1 MPKCDVKTRYI
12 PATFAWIVLLLTTF
26 LFFFYPCQYYVKT
39 HPWVLAY
46 QGVITFF
53 VLANFTLATFMDP
66 GIIPKASPD
75 EDCEEE
81 FRAPLYKNAEINGIT
96 VKMKWCVTCKFYR
109 PPRCSHCSVCN
120 HCIETFDHHCPWV
133 NNCIGRRNYR
143 FFFFFLVSLSI
154 HMLSI
159 FSLCLFYV
167 LKIMPSIKQTAPIVA
182 MILMGLVTVLA
193 IPIFGLT
200 GFHMVLVSRG
210 RTTNEQV
217 TGKFKGGY
225 NPFSRGCWHNCCY
238 TQFGPQYPSL
248 LKPKKYAS
256 RRSQT
261 QNQAIST
268 ICNDRTN
275 QQTNSGSGS
284 GAGAGGNGSTAGVG
298 VGSGMRG
305 TSVQYSPRS
314 FYDTSREK
322 RGIQV
327 KTYMAEGNGYNQR
340 SGSTTLYSKLSPGR
354 ECSDTDLE
362 PPQAS
367 QSQDCEPT
375 PPLQRHNSS
384 NFYLPQV
391 SDTTPGGINM
401 ASMNNGNIASGAG
414 APNSSTQPGGGGGG
428 DSPRHL
434 RMYHPRHSPHAR
446 PRGLD
451 PQRGYTSDALSP
463 DHPGAGYVVNG
474 GQVGGVVQ
482 GQVAQSQRGSG
493 GVGGGNTTATP
504 TMQQRIKPL
513 GVATPLVMA
522 SPVRRSNPG
531 TPTQPRRP
539 DFIGLNAQAAQQQQ
553 QQQAAAAAAAYYEY
567 TSGLP
572 PQHPQAPSIQ
582 QQQQLLLQQQRVMLQ
597 HQQQQQQAL
606 QQQQQSLAQAAYG
619 GSPQRRFLSEGEL
632 VRQGTGGNELSY
644 ARSNN
649 TVDNIRELAGSPQRG
664 VYMWKD
670 TSPGFSTAPGG
681 NVGGVPASVSMA
693 SSAGTLPNSSSIS
706 AAGALQHGQYIT
718 AGAGGHPLIM
728 THSRLQDYANQQ
740 QHQQQQQQHQHQQQ
754 AAVAAAAAAAA
765 AAASYHRSNPT
776 SPTTMPQTSAA
787 QTYILRYGGGATG
800 ASGSS
805 GSIANVAA
813 SNNNAGNSNVN
824 TSGGYQPQ
832 LRGGVAVFP
841 PNPMGGVSVSSA
853 AGALQPQPSPQI
865 KRKQTPTRPMS
876 FVRALEMT
884 DSMEM
889 QSLEQQQQQQV
900 AAAAAAAANMA
911 RNNGGLPSGVVPTSL
926 AQQNAAAAAAAA
938 AVGRSAAAAAAAQ
951 NAASGTPDRAS
962 IYDMNY
968 EISV

>member
-1 MPKCDVKTRYI
+1 MYTCALMMP
-12 PATFAWIVLLLTTF
+12 
-26 LFFFYPCQYYVKT
+26 LFFCLCCSCQYYVKT

-238 TQFGPQYPSL
+238 TQFGPQYPSQ
-248 LKPKKYAS
+248 PK
-256 RRSQT
+256 
-261 QNQAIST
+261 
-268 ICNDRTN
+268 ICPKTHSFV
-275 QQTNSGSGS
+275 QQTKKKNNNEKHNFSFSFRFSFGFKYIP
-284 GAGAGGNGSTAGVG
+284 N
-298 VGSGMRG
+298 
-305 TSVQYSPRS
+305 RS
-314 FYDTSREK
+314 
-322 RGIQV
+322 IV
-327 KTYMAEGNGYNQR
+327 
-340 SGSTTLYSKLSPGR
+340 TTRNKVYCARFFFMFCHALFAPYFGLSPGR

-414 APNSSTQPGGGGGG
+414 APNSSTQPGGGGGGGG

-539 DFIGLNAQAAQQQQ
+539 DFIGLNAQAAQQ

-681 NVGGVPASVSMA
+681 NVGGVPASVSMG

-706 AAGALQHGQYIT
+706 AGGALQHGQYIT

-740 QHQQQQQQHQHQQQ
+740 QHQQQQQQQQ

-805 GSIANVAA
+805 GSIANVAV
-813 SNNNAGNSNVN
+813 SNNSNVGNSNVN

>member
-26 LFFFYPCQYYVKT
+26 LFFFYPCQYYVKS

-81 FRAPLYKNAEINGIT
+81 LRAPLYKNAEINGIT

-159 FSLCLFYV
+159 FSLCLVYV
-167 LKIMPSIKQTAPIVA
+167 LKIMPNIRETAPIVA
-182 MILMGLVTVLA
+182 MILMGLVTILA

-248 LKPKKYAS
+248 LNPKKYAS
-256 RRSQT
+256 RRSQV

-268 ICNDRTN
+268 ICNDRSG
-275 QQTNSGSGS
+275 QQT
-284 GAGAGGNGSTAGVG
+284 GAGGGAGGNGTAAAAGG
-298 VGSGMRG
+298 GGAGGGGGGGGMRG
-305 TSVQYSPRS
+305 TAVQYSPRS
-314 FYDTSREK
+314 FYDASREK
-322 RGIQV
+322 RGIQ
-327 KTYMAEGNGYNQR
+327 
-340 SGSTTLYSKLSPGR
+340 LSPGR

-362 PPQAS
+362 PPPAS

-384 NFYLPQV
+384 SFYLPQV
-391 SDTTPGGINM
+391 SDGGGL
-401 ASMNNGNIASGAG
+401 NGSV
-414 APNSSTQPGGGGGG
+414 STGGGGGGGGG
-428 DSPRHL
+428 DSPRHMRL
-434 RMYHPRHSPHAR
+434 YHPRHSPHAR

-463 DHPGAGYVVNG
+463 DHPVGYGVAVGVNG
-474 GQVGGVVQ
+474 TQQ
-482 GQVAQSQRGSG
+482 QQQQALAAAAAAAAVAAQNQRSAT
-493 GVGGGNTTATP
+493 TTATP

-539 DFIGLNAQAAQQQQ
+539 DFIGLNAQAVAQQQ

-582 QQQQLLLQQQRVMLQ
+582 QQQQQLLLQQQRVLMQ
-597 HQQQQQQAL
+597 HQQQQQAL
-606 QQQQQSLAQAAYG
+606 QQQQQAAVAAGIHAAHPQHAALAQAAYG

-632 VRQGTGGNELSY
+632 VRQGAGGGGGGGGGNELSY

-670 TSPGFSTAPGG
+670 TSPGFTSA
-681 NVGGVPASVSMA
+681 VGQQQQQQVVSSGIG
-693 SSAGTLPNSSSIS
+693 SSAGTLSSSGAS
-706 AAGALQHGQYIT
+706 AGVMPHAQYMQ
-718 AGAGGHPLIM
+718 AGGGAHPLIM
-728 THSRLQDYANQQ
+728 THSRLQDYAI
-740 QHQQQQQQHQHQQQ
+740 QQQQQQQQ
-754 AAVAAAAAAAA
+754 AAAAAA

-776 SPTTMPQTSAA
+776 SPTTMPQVSGAG
-787 QTYILRYGGGATG
+787 QQSYIVRYGGGG
-800 ASGSS
+800 AAVGAAGAAGSS
-805 GSIANVAA
+805 GSLA
-813 SNNNAGNSNVN
+813 SVTGSNP
-824 TSGGYQPQ
+824 TSSYQPA

-841 PNPMGGVSVSSA
+841 PNPLGNTGG
-853 AGALQPQPSPQI
+853 GNLQTQPSPQI

-889 QSLEQQQQQQV
+889 QSMEQQQQQQ
-900 AAAAAAAANMA
+900 
-911 RNNGGLPSGVVPTSL
+911 NGGIPGSGSVVGNN
-926 AQQNAAAAAAAA
+926 QQQGNLLQGNNA
-938 AVGRSAAAAAAAQ
+938 S
-951 NAASGTPDRAS
+951 NSGTPDRAS

>member
-1 MPKCDVKTRYI
+1 I
-12 PATFAWIVLLLTTF
+12 F
-26 LFFFYPCQYYVKT
+26 LFSCQYYVKS

-81 FRAPLYKNAEINGIT
+81 LRAPLYKNAEINGIT

-159 FSLCLFYV
+159 FSLCLVYV
-167 LKIMPSIKQTAPIVA
+167 LKIMPNIKDTAPIVA
-182 MILMGLVTVLA
+182 MILMGLVTILA

-238 TQFGPQYPSL
+238 TQFGPQYPRST
-248 LKPKKYAS
+248 PRGG
-256 RRSQT
+256 RRRRVRRLARSVT
-261 QNQAIST
+261 TGATSKRAAERAVMVPLPCPADRAVAAAAET
-268 ICNDRTN
+268 EPAVAVCAALRCNTHH
-275 QQTNSGSGS
+275 
-284 GAGAGGNGSTAGVG
+284 A
-298 VGSGMRG
+298 
-305 TSVQYSPRS
+305 P
-314 FYDTSREK
+314 
-322 RGIQV
+322 
-327 KTYMAEGNGYNQR
+327 
-340 SGSTTLYSKLSPGR
+340 STTRLSPGR

-362 PPQAS
+362 PPPAS

-375 PPLQRHNSS
+375 PPLQRHNSTS
-384 NFYLPQV
+384 FYLPQV
-391 SDTTPGGINM
+391 SDAGGL
-401 ASMNNGNIASGAG
+401 NGSISTGGGAG
-414 APNSSTQPGGGGGG
+414 GGGGGG
-428 DSPRHL
+428 DSPRHIRL
-434 RMYHPRHSPHAR
+434 YHPRHSPHAR

-463 DHPGAGYVVNG
+463 DHPVPVGYSVVGVNG
-474 GQVGGVVQ
+474 SQQ
-482 GQVAQSQRGSG
+482 QQQQQQQQALAAAAAAAAVAAQNQRSAA
-493 GVGGGNTTATP
+493 TTATP

-539 DFIGLNAQAAQQQQ
+539 DFIGLNAQAVAQQQQ
-553 QQQAAAAAAAYYEY
+553 QQQVAAAAAAYYEY
-567 TSGLP
+567 TTGLP

-582 QQQQLLLQQQRVMLQ
+582 QQQQQLLFQQQRALMQ

-606 QQQQQSLAQAAYG
+606 QQQQQQQAAAVHAAHPQHAALAQAAYG

-632 VRQGTGGNELSY
+632 VRQGAGGVGVAGGGELSY

-670 TSPGFSTAPGG
+670 TSPGFTSSAGQQQQQQQQQ
-681 NVGGVPASVSMA
+681 VVSSSGIG
-693 SSAGTLPNSSSIS
+693 SSAGTLSSSGTS
-706 AAGALQHGQYIT
+706 GAGVMPHAQYIT
-718 AGAGGHPLIM
+718 AGGGAHPLIM
-728 THSRLQDYANQQ
+728 THSRLQDYAM
-740 QHQQQQQQHQHQQQ
+740 QQQQQQQQQ
-754 AAVAAAAAAAA
+754 AAAAAAAA

-776 SPTTMPQTSAA
+776 SPTTMPQVSGAG
-787 QTYILRYGGGATG
+787 QSYIMRYGGGAGT
-800 ASGSS
+800 AGSS
-805 GSIANVAA
+805 GSLA
-813 SNNNAGNSNVN
+813 SVTGSSNPS
-824 TSGGYQPQ
+824 TGGGGGGYQPA

-841 PNPMGGVSVSSA
+841 PNPNAGV
-853 AGALQPQPSPQI
+853 GNLQTQPSPQI

-889 QSLEQQQQQQV
+889 QSLEQQQQ
-900 AAAAAAAANMA
+900 
-911 RNNGGLPSGVVPTSL
+911 NGGVASNQQATGGVL
-926 AQQNAAAAAAAA
+926 MQN
-938 AVGRSAAAAAAAQ
+938 SSSS
-951 NAASGTPDRAS
+951 NSGTPDRAS